1 MLTSSLLLERPFKT
15 GKLVLIM
22 SIIESQVN
30 PNSDDYKQNY
40 AHNCKLVEELHARQA
55 QVRQGGSDR
64 AKKRHLDRGKILPRE
79 RVELL
84 LDPDTPFLEL
94 STLAAWGMYNDETPG
109 AGSIIGIGQVSGVE
123 CLISANEATV
133 KGGTSYP
140 ITVDKS
146 LRAQEIA
153 RENRLPCVYL
163 VESGGANLPH
173 QSELF
178 VKGGRGFANQAI
190 LSGMGI
196 PQISLVF
203 GNSTA
208 GGAYIPGLSD
218 YTVFVRGKALAFLG
232 GPPLVKMATGE
243 EVDDETLGGTDMHA
257 QVSGLVDYVAE
268 DDADAIRIG
277 REIVAQLNWQKTIR
291 AELRDPEPPL
301 YDPEELLGI
310 VPIDTIR
317 KPLDMREIIA
327 RIVDGSRFHEFKPD
341 YGNTLICG
349 HAHIN
354 GFPVGILANNGVLF
368 SESANKATQFIQLC
382 NHSRIPLIY
391 LQNITGFMVGE
402 KAETGGIIKHGSQM
416 INAVANSTVPQFT
429 VLVGGAYG
437 AGYYAMCGRP
447 YDPRLIFA
455 WTTSKTAVMGAEQ
468 AAGVLGI
475 VQEASAKRKGMDI
488 DPEQLETMKAMVR
501 YKFEEE
507 SDPYYGT
514 ARIWDD
520 GIIDPRDTRQALTVG
535 LSMSYN
541 RDWVSEGHPRYGNFR
556 M

>member
-1 MLTSSLLLERPFKT
+1 MTVITSK
-15 GKLVLIM
+15 
-22 SIIESQVN
+22 VN
-30 PNSDDYKQNY
+30 PKSDDYRQNY
-40 AHNCKLVEELHARQA
+40 DHNCQLIETLQARQA
-55 QVRQGGSDR
+55 KVREGGSER
-64 AKKRHLDRGKILPRE
+64 ARQRHLDRGKILPRE

-84 LDPDTPFLEL
+84 LDPGTPFLEL
-94 STLAAWGMYNDETPG
+94 STLAAWDMYNDETPG
-109 AGSIIGIGQVSGVE
+109 AGVIAGIGVVNGVE
-123 CLISANEATV
+123 VIVSCNEATV

-153 RENRLPCVYL
+153 TINHLPCIYL

-190 LSGMGI
+190 MSGMGI
-196 PQISLVF
+196 PQIALVF

-243 EVDDETLGGTDMHA
+243 EVDEETLGGTDMHA
-257 QVSGLVDYVAE
+257 QISGLADYVAE

-277 REIVAQLNWQKTIR
+277 REIVKQLNWRKTVHADLR
-291 AELRDPEPPL
+291 APEAPL
-301 YDPEELLGI
+301 YDPDELLGI

-317 KPLDMREIIA
+317 KPLDMRQVIA
-327 RIVDGSRFHEFKPD
+327 RIVDGSRLHEFKPD
-341 YGNTLICG
+341 YGNTLITG

-354 GFPVGILANNGVLF
+354 GFPVGIIANNGVLF
-368 SESANKATQFIQLC
+368 SESANKASQFIQLC
-382 NHSRIPLIY
+382 NHSRTPLIY

-402 KAETGGIIKHGSQM
+402 KAETGGIIKHGAQM

-429 VLVGGAYG
+429 VLIGGAYG

-455 WTTSKTAVMGAEQ
+455 WPTSRTAVMGAEQ

-475 VQEASAKRKGMDI
+475 VQEASMRGRGQEPDM
-488 DPEQLETMKAMVR
+488 EQIEGMKAMVH

-514 ARIWDD
+514 ARLWDD
-520 GIIDPRDTRQALTVG
+520 GIIDPRDTRDALTVG

-541 RDWVSEGHPRYGNFR
+541 RDWVSEGAPRYGNFR